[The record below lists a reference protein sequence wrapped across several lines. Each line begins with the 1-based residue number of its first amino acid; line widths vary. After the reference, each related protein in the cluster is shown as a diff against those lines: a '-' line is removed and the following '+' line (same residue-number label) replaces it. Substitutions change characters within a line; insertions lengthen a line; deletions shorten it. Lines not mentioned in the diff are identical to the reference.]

1 MYTKIVQINKRSS
14 VCYKISRKLENKIEG
29 QGQWSPKVICA
40 KMHFRRNLANL
51 ASIGVELSCEQAQN
65 GKLWLLSSTS
75 PLRSMSMD
83 PKTIGIYTKVLCTC
97 GPNLVILAWPSDKIS
112 HWQAGDWLHTET
124 HKHTHSQTQAMTIA
138 EKQNWPWVKSLN
150 I

>member
-1 MYTKIVQINKRSS
+1 MYTKIVQINNRSS
-14 VCYKISRKLENKIEG
+14 VCYKISLKLENKIEG

-40 KMHFRRNLANL
+40 KMHFRQNLANL
-51 ASIGVELSCEQAQN
+51 ASNGVELSCEQAQN

-83 PKTIGIYTKVLCTC
+83 PKTIGIYTKVLCIC
-97 GPNLVILAWPSDKIS
+97 GPNLVILAWQYIALTSWWLTAHRDT
-112 HWQAGDWLHTET
+112 QTRTFTDAGNDNSWKTKLALG
-124 HKHTHSQTQAMTIA
+124 K
-138 EKQNWPWVKSLN
+138 KPN